1 MDWIVQFDPP
11 DDPRDYI
18 HRVGR
23 TARGAEGKGRSL
35 MFLQPSEVGFLK
47 HLKEARVPVVE
58 FEFPAK
64 RIVNVQSQL
73 EKLIGQNYYLN
84 KVRSLN
90 LTPFISKN
98 QNYKLTNPIQSAK
111 DGYRSYLQA
120 YASHSLRTV
129 FDVNK
134 LDLVKVAKS
143 FGFQTPPRVDI
154 TLGASMSRD
163 KKTQGRRN
171 YGSQPRQGPK
181 FQRKYEG

>member
-1 MDWIVQFDPP
+1 MDWIVQYDPP

-23 TARGAEGKGRSL
+23 TARGSNGKGQSL

-47 HLKEARVPVVE
+47 HLKEARVPLEE
-58 FEFPAK
+58 FEFPSNK
-64 RIVNVQSQL
+64 ISNIQNQL

-84 KVRSLN
+84 RVGQSPRSV
-90 LTPFISKN
+90 LTI
-98 QNYKLTNPIQSAK
+98 TNSCHQSAK

-120 YASHSLRTV
+120 YASHSLRSI
-129 FDVNK
+129 FDVHK

-143 FGFQTPPRVDI
+143 FGFPTPPRVDI

-163 KKTQGRRN
+163 KKKEGRRA
-171 YGSQPRQGPK
+171 YGSQPKQGHRFK
-181 FQRKYEG
+181 R